1 MLGRYDATNIA
12 DAKVA
17 IITNVGYDHTD
28 GAEGGEKACVGKS
41 GIIKTDQLSVW
52 EILTTR

>member
-28 GAEGGEKACVGKS
+28 GAEGWRKKLAWEKRLVLLKRICCLS
-41 GIIKTDQLSVW
+41 G
-52 EILTTR
+52 RY